1 MKSRVIQDD
10 SDTGEDQ
17 TGDTAN
23 LLEKHIEPREAKS
36 EHGAVDEHE
45 PVGPTSKGVA

>member
-10 SDTGEDQ
+10 PNIGEDQ

-23 LLEKHIEPREAKS
+23 LLEKHIEPREAES
-36 EHGAVDEHE
+36 ERGAADEHE
-45 PVGPTSKGVA
+45 PVGPSSSGGA

>member
-10 SDTGEDQ
+10 PNTGEDQ

-23 LLEKHIEPREAKS
+23 LLEKHIEPRDAES
-36 EHGAVDEHE
+36 ERGAADEHK
-45 PVGPTSKGVA
+45 PVGPSSKGEA